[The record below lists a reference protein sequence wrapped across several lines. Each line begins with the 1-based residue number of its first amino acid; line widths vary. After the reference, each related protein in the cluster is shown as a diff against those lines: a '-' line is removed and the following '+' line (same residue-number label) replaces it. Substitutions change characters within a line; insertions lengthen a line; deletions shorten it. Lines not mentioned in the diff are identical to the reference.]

1 MSLADTIADLKV
13 RVTLDTSAMQ
23 QGAQKVKSS
32 VNGMADTAKTKSS
45 KIANSL
51 SAISPKFKS
60 MIDSAKSAG
69 ASVSSSLQGMGM
81 SANAAKIA
89 TVAAFAAIAVA
100 IVAAVKRI
108 VTAIWNFIQSAALL
122 YQDAQDAEEFIVAS
136 FGTMGDSALEWA
148 KKVSKA
154 YGIYDTEI
162 MNTAASLANLYRST
176 NIADATAVEMA
187 EKLTTLAYDIHAAFA
202 NITLEEAQ
210 TAIKQLA
217 QGSVRGLKALGIAMT
232 DTDLQNYAISKGIS
246 KQGEVLSATQKQ
258 LALYRIAMEKLGSV
272 EGKYVTDSDDVESV
286 ITKKNAKISELKE
299 SIGGLTKPLV
309 NGVNTLIGYIA
320 EGLTYVVQ
328 SLSKFFNV
336 IGSFLTGLLSP
347 AIDTIKLAFE
357 GIWNTL
363 TYLSDALKN
372 IINTI
377 SSLLGFGNIFGD
389 STKGAEELTDATEDT
404 TKATEEAT
412 EATEDYAT
420 VGLASFDKLNTI
432 DDSST
437 EDDTEDLT
445 TSLLG
450 TADATSGINDEFSK
464 ISDFAKSIGES
475 LSGWLDPI
483 GTLSN
488 IDWGNVWNGIKSA
501 GEGAWNYIKGLGE
514 SVWNGLGN
522 FANTIWTKISDFVS
536 DIFNKWLDSIKK
548 FWTAVYDFGKSVW
561 DSVANFFGD
570 AMRAIGETIYNV
582 FKGIYDT
589 LFGWISG
596 IVDMVKSIT
605 DAVGNATGGAGDF
618 LGNTWNGIKSV
629 FGFAQGGVFAPNSP
643 QLAILGDNK
652 TEPEIAA
659 PISSITQAVVNAMSQ
674 MGNGSNQTINIE
686 LNIDGTKFARAVY
699 KPIESEAK
707 RRGVRFQ

>member
-23 QGAQKVKSS
+23 SGAQKVKTS

-69 ASVSSSLQGMGM
+69 ASVSSSLQSMGM

-108 VTAIWNFIQSAALL
+108 VTAIWKFMSETAQMW
-122 YQDAQDAEEFIVAS
+122 QDAKDAESYIVAA
-136 FGTMGDSALEWA
+136 FGSMGSSAIKWA
-148 KKVSKA
+148 EDTSKA
-154 YGIYDTEI
+154 YGVYDTTLEK
-162 MNTAASLANLYRST
+162 TAATLAQLYRST
-176 NIADATAVEMA
+176 GIADKQAVKMA
-187 EKLTTLAYDIHAAFA
+187 ETFTTLAYDIHRAFS
-202 NITLEEAQ
+202 NISVEEAQ
-210 TAIKQLA
+210 NALEQVA

-232 DTDLQNYAISKGIS
+232 DTDLQTFAVNKGIA
-246 KQGEVLSATQKQ
+246 KQGEVLSANQKQ
-258 LALYRIAMEKLGSV
+258 LAMYEIVMARLGSA
-272 EGKYVTDSDDVESV
+272 EGAYASDSQNVDTVL
-286 ITKKNAKISELKE
+286 TKRNAKISELKE

-336 IGSFLTGLLSP
+336 IGSFLTGLLTP

-432 DDSST
+432 SDSST
-437 EDDTEDLT
+437 TDDTEDLT
-445 TSLLG
+445 TNLLG
-450 TADATSGINDEFSK
+450 TADATSAVNDEFSK

-561 DSVANFFGD
+561 DGIANFFGD

-674 MGNGSNQTINIE
+674 VGNGSNQTINIE